1 MAGGAKH
8 MPKKTTYQRPPL
20 QQAVAKAG
28 GLRALARQLHITHV
42 AIMQWER
49 VPPPHVM
56 RIEKLT
62 GVARSV
68 LRPDIYPPE
77 REQR

>member
-1 MAGGAKH
+1 
-8 MPKKTTYQRPPL
+8 MPKRPAYLKPPL

-42 AIMQWER
+42 AIMQWAQ
-49 VPPPHVM
+49 VPPQHVM
-56 RIEKLT
+56 RIEALT

-77 REQR
+77 REQK